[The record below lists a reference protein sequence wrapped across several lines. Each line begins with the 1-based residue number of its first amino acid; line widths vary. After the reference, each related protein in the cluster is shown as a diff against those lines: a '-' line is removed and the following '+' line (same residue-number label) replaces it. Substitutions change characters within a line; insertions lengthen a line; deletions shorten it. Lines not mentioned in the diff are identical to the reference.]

1 MNAMEP
7 LVIIGS
13 NECPTIIMDKGKGLF
28 EIHGQSLP
36 EEAISF
42 YSPVIDWLETY
53 ASDPNPQTVL
63 SVQLDYCNSSST
75 KALADLF
82 EVLEEIAGKGHPAE
96 IIWHYMEDDDDMLDM
111 GKELEEIIKVPFTF
125 KVMKPN

>member
-1 MNAMEP
+1 MEP

-13 NECPTIIMDKGKGLF
+13 NECPTIIMDKDKNMF

-42 YSPVIDWLETY
+42 YSPVIDWLEEY
-53 ASDPNPQTVL
+53 AKSPLPETVL
-63 SVQLDYCNSSST
+63 HVMLDYCNSSST

-82 EVLEEIAGKGHPAE
+82 EVLEEISLSGKKVE
-96 IIWHYMEDDDDMLDM
+96 IRWQYMEDDDDMLEV
-111 GKELEEIIKVPFTF
+111 GKEFQEIIKAPFTF
-125 KVMKPN
+125 VAVKPE